1 MGRDNSI
8 RVLVRKHAEAPTR
21 ENAEALLLTPTQA
34 ALTWWALHALRETIA
49 EIPVGGP
56 YDDEYADILRCR
68 ADAID
73 WAHKAMQELADQC
86 RKHKV
91 EIAH

>member
-8 RVLVRKHAEAPTR
+8 SVIVRKHAEAPTR
-21 ENAEALLLTPTQA
+21 ENAEALMLTPTQA
-34 ALTWWALHALRETIA
+34 ALTWWALHGLRETVA
-49 EIPVGGP
+49 TIPVGRP

-73 WAHKAMQELADQC
+73 WATQTMIWLAEHC
-86 RKHKV
+86 KNNKV